1 MTDSLVESWDTEVKV
16 RWVIKVTGIANVKT
30 LVIMMY
36 LKKDDQS
43 DAETKGRRKRIGL
56 IWNVRKVDC
65 CTQKKSFCICTHKY
79 VEVSSGRLE

>member
-1 MTDSLVESWDTEVKV
+1 MTDSHVESWDTEVKV

-43 DAETKGRRKRIGL
+43 DAETKCRRKRIGL
-56 IWNVRKVDC
+56 
-65 CTQKKSFCICTHKY
+65 
-79 VEVSSGRLE
+79 L